1 MRTAII
7 GTGMQCSR
15 YAAMIAS
22 GNVKGMELAAMTR
35 FREQYRQLLKPALDQ
50 DTPVF
55 QSADELFEAVDGGS
69 LMIDAVIITTP
80 HLSHEQIAL
89 AAFRRELHVLC
100 DKPAGV
106 TSSQARRM
114 DEAAKSC
121 GCIYGMIFNQRALAI
136 NQKIHEIIES
146 GVSLLMETLYSQYS

>member
-1 MRTAII
+1 MNR
-7 GTGMQCSR
+7 S
-15 YAAMIAS
+15 
-22 GNVKGMELAAMTR
+22 
-35 FREQYRQLLKPALDQ
+35 LLKH
-50 DTPVF
+50 
-55 QSADELFEAVDGGS
+55 SEGG
-69 LMIDAVIITTP
+69 
-80 HLSHEQIAL
+80 
-89 AAFRRELHVLC
+89 LHVLC

-146 GVSLLMETLYSQYS
+146 GVSLLMETLYSQYSEAKYT